1 MKCVRLRG
9 ICLGRL
15 SLADHLTLTRAYLLI
30 AVCVFALSPT
40 PPAGAATSWQATVT
54 GGWTPRLD
62 GNLASFAG
70 EWADATPVQLVSKLQ
85 TSEYQVWVKHDGRS
99 LWVAWLIEDPTPET
113 WDRAVLLVDTDHDAA
128 TSPWPDDRRLE
139 LGRAGQSSL
148 IQGNGQSWAS
158 SLPPWESKLLDS
170 SSSWSIEVRIPLSQL
185 GVTMGY
191 SGFMTGQSKTL
202 GIAFQYFDLATSNQ
216 TVAGTWPA
224 TTSFGENSPS
234 TWGRLLI
241 QGASATTYTH
251 TTSIIYLSTAETTES
266 FTVIETFSG
275 ASIMTMTSNRTV
287 ISSTATTTTST
298 QVITTTI
305 VTAHSSTSL
314 ATETTTCTSVSTVWT
329 TTYATSW
336 DVPLWVFIA
345 SLSVAV
351 AVASLAVL
359 RIRRVSV
366 PSVPAA

>member
-9 ICLGRL
+9 IGLDTL
-15 SLADHLTLTRAYLLI
+15 SLAGDLTRACLLI
-30 AVCVFALSPT
+30 AVCMFALSPT
-40 PPAGAATSWQATVT
+40 PPVGAAASWQATVT

-62 GNLASFAG
+62 GNLASFSG

-85 TSEYQVWVKHDGRS
+85 TRECQVWIKHDGIS
-99 LWVAWLIEDPTPET
+99 LWLAWLVEDATPDT
-113 WDRAVLLVDTDHDAA
+113 WDRVVLLVDTDHDAA

-170 SSSWSIEVRIPLSQL
+170 SSSWSVEVRVPLSQL

-191 SGFMTGQSKTL
+191 SGFMIGQSKTL
-202 GIAFQYFDLATSNQ
+202 GIGFQYFDLVTSNQ
-216 TVAGTWPA
+216 TAAGTWPP
-224 TTSFGENSPS
+224 TSSFGENSPS

-266 FTVIETFSG
+266 FTVTETS
-275 ASIMTMTSNRTV
+275 SETSTITLTSNRTV
-287 ISSTATTTTST
+287 ISSIATTTTST
-298 QVITTTI
+298 QIITTTTL
-305 VTAHSSTSL
+305 TAHSSTSL
-314 ATETTTCTSVSTVWT
+314 ATETTTCTLVSTVWT
-329 TTYATSW
+329 TTSATSW

-351 AVASLAVL
+351 AVTSLAVL
-359 RIRRVSV
+359 RMRRVSV
-366 PSVPAA
+366 PSVAVA